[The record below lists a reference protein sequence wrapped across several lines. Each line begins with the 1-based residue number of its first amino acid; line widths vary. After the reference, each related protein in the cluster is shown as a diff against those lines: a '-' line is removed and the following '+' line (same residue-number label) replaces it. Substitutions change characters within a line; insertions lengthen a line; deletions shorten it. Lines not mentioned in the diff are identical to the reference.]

1 MARLTSKQ
9 RNALPSSAFAEP
21 KARKYPL
28 NDASHAAN
36 AKARASQQVNKGR
49 MSRAEESR
57 LDAKADRVIARMSK
71 PKSPR

>member
-1 MARLTSKQ
+1 MAKLSAKAREK
-9 RNALPSSAFAEP
+9 LPASAFGEP